1 MFALNDSVKGID
13 TTSAFTGTPGVSEYS
28 SGRWTLNF
36 CPTLPTGNPLLLKE
50 PSKGT
55 YPIAIFL
62 FCSGWY
68 QGDVIYPQGSPP
80 SAGEISQKSGAYSS
94 IGLLITSSIG
104 LLMTRVKRKRDTSEA
119 SILALIFGYP
129 MVISFGYLAIVAIV
143 YFPISV
149 ASTLIGRL

>member
-1 MFALNDSVKGID
+1 MFDEILEDYV
-13 TTSAFTGTPGVSEYS
+13 YS
-28 SGRWTLNF
+28 SLIWLWLSCPYDFLVDFLSRDNF
-36 CPTLPTGNPLLLKE
+36 INNNLPSTKKAL
-50 PSKGT
+50 SF
-55 YPIAIFL
+55 AIVVL
-62 FCSGWY
+62 
-68 QGDVIYPQGSPP
+68 
-80 SAGEISQKSGAYSS
+80 AYSS